1 LDAIPQIGV
10 SLLLLLPGLA
20 AYCAL
25 YGVFGTNK
33 LVSTVPRDPKSVE
46 ALTVILLSALL
57 GHVGATAV
65 ASLFTWP
72 CVFSACKAMVS
83 LSPQPMDAILQL
95 ASAKVPGRADLATAV
110 TEMLVVSAVMFV
122 SVNLILVYLQRSDR
136 LPYWLYRWTAQ
147 LANRADAAHEINLA
161 YVLTTIDLECEQ
173 DGIKRSSTVLYAGIV
188 DDLAVDDAFNICRIV
203 LIDCERHIVDL
214 STSFL
219 DAIARGQQD
228 QTNALI
234 PRLALEAKIIRN
246 VSFERIDVGADE
258 DTDDA
263 LGNALARLYAA

>member
-25 YGVFGTNK
+25 YGVFGTNT

-46 ALTVILLSALL
+46 ALTVILLGALV
-57 GHVGATAV
+57 GHVGAILA
-65 ASLFTWP
+65 AGLFTWP
-72 CVFSACKAMVS
+72 CLFSLCKAMVS
-83 LSPQPMDAILQL
+83 LSPQPMDALLRI
-95 ASAKVPGRADLATAV
+95 ASAKVPSRADLAAAV
-110 TEMLVVSAVMFV
+110 TEMLIVSAVMFV
-122 SVNLILVYLQRSDR
+122 AVNLVLVYLQRSDR

-147 LANRADAAHEINLA
+147 LANRADAANEINLA
-161 YVLTTIDLECEQ
+161 YVLTTIDLDVETA
-173 DGIKRSSTVLYAGIV
+173 GTKRSSTVLYAGIV

-203 LIDCERHIVDL
+203 LLDCERHLVDL

-219 DAIARGQQD
+219 DAIVRGQQD
-228 QTNALI
+228 QTSALI

-246 VSFERIDVGADE
+246 VSFERIDIGGDPEASDP
-258 DTDDA
+258 
-263 LGNALARLYAA
+263 LGEALARLYAL